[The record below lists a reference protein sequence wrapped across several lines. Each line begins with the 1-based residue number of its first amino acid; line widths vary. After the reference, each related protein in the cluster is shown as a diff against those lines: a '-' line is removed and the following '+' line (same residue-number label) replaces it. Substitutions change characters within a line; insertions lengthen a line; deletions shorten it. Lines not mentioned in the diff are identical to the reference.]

1 MRKGEMISL
10 SSNDLQR
17 TNITENVSQ
26 YSNLRLFPKFQGVDI
41 IVVENEER
49 EMVSFQINNNP
60 FIEKYYGKCKNKQ
73 YIGRFIYG
81 VL

>member
-26 YSNLRLFPKFQGVDI
+26 YSNLRLFPKFQGIDI
-41 IVVENEER
+41 MVVENEER
-49 EMVSFQINNNP
+49 ENGSLSSNQNP
-60 FIEKYYGKCKNKQ
+60 NLKGQND
-73 YIGRFIYG
+73 
-81 VL
+81 